1 MTKFKYSGLIS
12 IAILISFQKSIAQ
25 NEDARFASACIGV
38 LTDVMIHDIT
48 SPPVASRDYVYTLI
62 AFYEASRSENPKYK
76 SYAGQ
81 LNGLRP
87 MPEKAQG
94 VQYDWL
100 IAGASAFYKTAYA
113 LVFSKD
119 LFEKEWDSIAVYLKK
134 RKNSE
139 EVFKRSFEFGDQVA
153 SGILKWS
160 KEDNYGLTRSMP
172 RYTPLSKSGSWLQ
185 TAPDFMEAV
194 EPYWGQIRTMTLSS
208 ADEIPIA
215 PPSEYMSVEF
225 MKEYNEMLETTK
237 NITIEQKWMAD
248 FWDCNPFATQTV
260 GHLMYSV
267 KKISPGGHWIGITSQ
282 AIKKNKQSLVEALA
296 SYSLVSVALFDGFI
310 AAWKEKYR
318 SNYIRP
324 ITAMQTLYSPT
335 WEPGLQTPPF
345 PEYPSAHSVISNASA
360 VVLTS
365 IYGDHY
371 AYTDSVEKP
380 YGVQNR
386 SFLSFYDASK
396 EAAMS
401 RLYGG
406 IHFMEA
412 IENGS
417 DLGRKIGE
425 HVVEKVVLIEKK

>member
-12 IAILISFQKSIAQ
+12 IAFLFSLQKSIAQ
-25 NEDARFASACIGV
+25 NEDARFASACIGI
-38 LTDVMIHDIT
+38 LTDVIIHDIT

-62 AFYEASRSENPKYK
+62 AFYEACRNENPKYK

-81 LNGLRP
+81 LNDLKSLPQRIPG
-87 MPEKAQG
+87 M
-94 VQYDWL
+94 QYDWL
-100 IAGASAFYKTAYA
+100 IAGASAFYKTGYG

-119 LFEKEWDSIAVYLKK
+119 LFKKEWDSIAVFLKK

-139 EVFKRSFEFGDQVA
+139 EVYKRSFEFGEQVA
-153 SGILKWS
+153 LGILKWS

-172 RYTPLSKSGSWLQ
+172 RYTPLTKPGYWLQ

-208 ADEIPIA
+208 ADEIPIP
-215 PPSEYMSVEF
+215 PPSEYMSEKF
-225 MKEYNEMLETTK
+225 MAEYNEMLEVNR
-237 NITIEQKWMAD
+237 NISKEQKWMAD
-248 FWDCNPFATQTV
+248 FWDCNPFAIQTV

-282 AIKKNKQSLVEALA
+282 VIKKNKQSLVEALA
-296 SYSLVSVALFDGFI
+296 SYSLVSVALFDAFI
-310 AAWKEKYR
+310 ASWKEKYR

-324 ITAMQTLYSPT
+324 ITAMQSLYSPT
-335 WEPGLQTPPF
+335 WEPRLQTPPF

-386 SFLSFYDASK
+386 SFHSFYDASK

-406 IHFMEA
+406 IHFREA
-412 IENGS
+412 IDNGS
-417 DLGRKIGE
+417 ELGRKIGE
-425 HVVEKVVLIEKK
+425 HIVEKVVLLEK

>member
-12 IAILISFQKSIAQ
+12 IAFLFFLQKGVAQ
-25 NEDARFASACIGV
+25 NGDTRFASQCIGI
-38 LTDVMIHDIT
+38 LTDVMTHDIT
-48 SPPVASRDYVYTLI
+48 APPVASRYYVYTLI
-62 AFYEASRSENPKYK
+62 AFYEACRYENPKYR

-81 LNGLRP
+81 LNELGPLPERTPGL
-87 MPEKAQG
+87 
-94 VQYDWL
+94 QYDWL
-100 IAGASAFYKTAYA
+100 VAGAAAFYKTGYTM
-113 LVFSKD
+113 VFSKD
-119 LFEKEWDSIAVYLKK
+119 LFKKEWDSVAVYLER
-134 RKNSE
+134 RKSAE
-139 EVFKRSFEFGDQVA
+139 DVYKRSVEFGERIA
-153 SGILKWS
+153 LEILKWS
-160 KEDNYGLTRSMP
+160 KQDHYVSTRSMP
-172 RYTPLSKSGSWLQ
+172 RYTPLVTPGSWQQ

-194 EPYWGQIRTMTLSS
+194 EPYWGQIRTMSLSR

-215 PPSEYMSVEF
+215 PPSEYMSAEF
-225 MKEYNEMLETTK
+225 MYEYKEMLETNR
-237 NITIEQKWMAD
+237 NITKEQKWMAD

-282 AIKKNKQSLVEALA
+282 VIKKNKCSLVEAMA
-296 SYSLVSVALFDGFI
+296 SYSLVAVALFDGFI
-310 AAWKEKYR
+310 ASWKEKFR

-324 ITAMQTLYSPT
+324 ITTLQALVSPT
-335 WEPGLQTPPF
+335 WEPRLQTPPF
-345 PEYPSAHSVISNASA
+345 PEYPSAHSVISAASA

-380 YGVQNR
+380 YGVSNR
-386 SFLSFYDASK
+386 SFHSFYDASK

-406 IHFMEA
+406 IHFREA

-425 HVVEKVVLIEKK
+425 NVVKKVVLLENK